1 MTKAK
6 QCKKKATKK
15 SHKFNKFQV
24 SLYFIFGL
32 LCIALAGIG
41 IGIKM
46 ILLPVVLGKLLL
58 LTPLP
63 TWIVYAT
70 ALTIALPTMT
80 VVPMIA
86 SLYGKEGAY
95 TSGITVVTLLAGIF
109 TLPLVAGLIG

>member
-1 MTKAK
+1 MLYLGALFYYSGWKDALK
-6 QCKKKATKK
+6 
-15 SHKFNKFQV
+15 HKE
-24 SLYFIFGL
+24 LY
-32 LCIALAGIG
+32 IG

>member
-1 MTKAK
+1 
-6 QCKKKATKK
+6 
-15 SHKFNKFQV
+15 
-24 SLYFIFGL
+24 
-32 LCIALAGIG
+32 
-41 IGIKM
+41 M

-63 TWIVYAT
+63 EWIVYAT

-86 SLYGKEGAY
+86 SLYGNEGAY